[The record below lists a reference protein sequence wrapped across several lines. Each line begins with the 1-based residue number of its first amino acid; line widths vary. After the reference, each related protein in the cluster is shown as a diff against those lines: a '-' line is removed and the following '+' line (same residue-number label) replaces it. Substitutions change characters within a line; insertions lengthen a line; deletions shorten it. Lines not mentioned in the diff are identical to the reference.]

1 MSELRTYVYLDRLQ
15 PQLAA
20 YIGANSKGFTP
31 VPGMA
36 AMLVEIAPGVLI
48 NEVTDSAVKSANI
61 RPGLMVVERHFGVL
75 EFHGDNQEDVKHAG
89 QAVLTAMKCKETDRI
104 KPKLLSTQIIHK
116 VNAYHSQMVNV
127 SRLCSMLLPGQDL
140 YIMEVAP
147 AGYITIAA
155 NEAEKNANITLVDC
169 RVYGAVGRLYLGGKQ
184 SDVER
189 AGKAAET
196 AILKLTGREV

>member
-61 RPGLMVVERHFGVL
+61 RPGLMVGR
-75 EFHGDNQEDVKHAG
+75 
-89 QAVLTAMKCKETDRI
+89 
-104 KPKLLSTQIIHK
+104 
-116 VNAYHSQMVNV
+116 
-127 SRLCSMLLPGQDL
+127 
-140 YIMEVAP
+140 AP
-147 AGYITIAA
+147 FRCT
-155 NEAEKNANITLVDC
+155 
-169 RVYGAVGRLYLGGKQ
+169 RVPW
-184 SDVER
+184 
-189 AGKAAET
+189 
-196 AILKLTGREV
+196 